1 MENVRKRRNIKHVT
15 TERRKNYQVF
25 PRKLLAKE
33 MRKTQILMNKLVYLG
48 LSKLDLIEIIIHEF
62 WYNYIKPKY
71 GENANPYYMDTDSF
85 IVQVKIDEF
94 YKDMQKMLK

>member
-1 MENVRKRRNIKHVT
+1 MENVRKCRNIKHVT

-62 WYNYIKPKY
+62 WHNYIKPKN
-71 GENANPYYMDTDSF
+71 GENANPYYMDTESF